1 MIWGLKPMITKKQL
15 QENVNKTKSETKA
28 ALQLIWDNLNNG
40 QRKKLV
46 KDEEVYQL
54 LKRYG
59 IVE

>member
-1 MIWGLKPMITKKQL
+1 MISKEKL
-15 QENVNKTKSETKA
+15 QENVSKTKSETKS
-28 ALQLIWDNLNNG
+28 ALQLIYDSLNQG

-46 KDEEVYQL
+46 KSEEVYQL

>member
-1 MIWGLKPMITKKQL
+1 MISKEKLRK
-15 QENVNKTKSETKA
+15 NVNAAKNEAKA
-28 ALQLIWDNLNNG
+28 ALQLIYDSLNQG

-46 KDEEVYQL
+46 KSEEVHQL

>member
-1 MIWGLKPMITKKQL
+1 MISKEKLRK
-15 QENVNKTKSETKA
+15 NVNAAKNETKA
-28 ALQLIWDNLNNG
+28 ALQLIYGSLNQG

-46 KDEEVYQL
+46 KSEEIYQL

>member
-1 MIWGLKPMITKKQL
+1 MISKEKL
-15 QENVNKTKSETKA
+15 QENVSKTKSETKS
-28 ALQLIWDNLNNG
+28 ALQMIYDSLNQG

-46 KDEEVYQL
+46 KSEEVHQL

>member
-1 MIWGLKPMITKKQL
+1 MISKKQL
-15 QENVNKTKSETKA
+15 QENVDKTKSETRA
-28 ALQLIWDNLNNG
+28 ALKLIWDNLNNG

>member
-1 MIWGLKPMITKKQL
+1 MISKEKL
-15 QENVNKTKSETKA
+15 QENVSKAKSETKA

-46 KDEEVYQL
+46 KNEEVYQL

>member
-1 MIWGLKPMITKKQL
+1 MISKEKLRK
-15 QENVNKTKSETKA
+15 NVNAAKNETKA
-28 ALQLIWDNLNNG
+28 ALQLIYDSLNQG

-46 KDEEVYQL
+46 KSEEVYQL